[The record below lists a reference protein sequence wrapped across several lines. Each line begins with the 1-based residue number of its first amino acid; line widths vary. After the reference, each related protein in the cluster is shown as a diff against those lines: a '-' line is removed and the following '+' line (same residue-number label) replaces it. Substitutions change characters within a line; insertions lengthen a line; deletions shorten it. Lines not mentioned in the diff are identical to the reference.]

1 MAAPKKRASKTAIE
15 SGADHGDLALAAILP
30 EATAL
35 PAYDVRVVAIDA
47 PLALHNARIGLAS
60 VMGEETLIAQQL
72 ARVDL
77 ATLRSVETLALAYG
91 AATRRVDRSA
101 STKIA
106 PLYARASELRRIV
119 LANAKSLAEAGVLKW
134 DAVNRIARG
143 RGKLDAARDCV
154 DLAALYRANAAALKN
169 QTPITKAQLD
179 EMEALGAQL
188 GRLLKPKGGK
198 KTMTAE
204 LASALDV
211 RDRVGTL
218 LLARWAQLWSVGAFL
233 FGPDAIDERVP
244 PLLSRK
250 RPQKKKADVVPATT

>member
-1 MAAPKKRASKTAIE
+1 MAAPKKRTSKSAIAD
-15 SGADHGDLALAAILP
+15 GADHGDLALAAVLP
-30 EATAL
+30 EAMAL
-35 PAYDVRVVAIDA
+35 EKREVQVVAMDA
-47 PLALHNARIGLAS
+47 PLALHNARIGIAS
-60 VMGEETLIAQQL
+60 VMGEEARIAQQL
-72 ARVDL
+72 PKVDL

-91 AATRRVDRSA
+91 GAMRRLGRGGNREIA
-101 STKIA
+101 S
-106 PLYARASELRRIV
+106 LYARASELRRIV

-179 EMEALGAQL
+179 EMEALGQQL

-211 RDRVGTL
+211 RDRIGTL
-218 LLARWAQLWSVGAFL
+218 LLARWAELWSVGAFL

-250 RPQKKKADVVPATT
+250 RPQKKSAAPATT